1 MPADEAVRVPAG
13 TAAVVTTSAAA
24 APAARSAKT
33 LVTPTGAVI
42 AATPVAVTSHVFA
55 PTAMPATVI
64 RAPAAVPVIRIA
76 IIVGVLCRGRSR
88 RYPMARAEVARTAP
102 AKTARRNQGCLAR
115 TDMAISLIG
124 WSEHSTTKCYM

>member
-1 MPADEAVRVPAG
+1 MCAKPADEAVSVPAG
-13 TAAVVTTSAAA
+13 TATVVTTSAAA

-33 LVTPTGAVI
+33 LVIPTGAVI

-88 RYPMARAEVARTAP
+88 RYPDGKGGGREDCPGKDGTPEPGLPGA
-102 AKTARRNQGCLAR
+102 N
-115 TDMAISLIG
+115 
-124 WSEHSTTKCYM
+124 